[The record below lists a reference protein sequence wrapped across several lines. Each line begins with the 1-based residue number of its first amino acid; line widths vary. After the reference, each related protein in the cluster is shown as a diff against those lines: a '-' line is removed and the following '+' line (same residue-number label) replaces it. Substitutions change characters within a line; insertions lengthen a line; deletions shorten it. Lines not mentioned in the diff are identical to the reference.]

1 MIANKF
7 TVPNSV
13 NKLKAQKWYLK
24 NNILFFNRVFNGE
37 RMVTIQ
43 VDKDDLKKS
52 LQNKCVFF
60 FYYDWH
66 TEWPICN
73 TCILFSF
80 FFFLKH
86 LLPSKFRWSF
96 SDSKI
101 LSNNSEQSNSS
112 QFLPLLH
119 PVQHFR
125 KNKEI
130 KTQSCCYCLLHVSK
144 NLGKTRNSP
153 LKVIRESPAYSW
165 NRRGREKRWQCS

>member
-1 MIANKF
+1 MTWRNHSKIN
-7 TVPNSV
+7 VH
-13 NKLKAQKWYLK
+13 
-24 NNILFFNRVFNGE
+24 FFLLWLTY
-37 RMVTIQ
+37 RMEYMQYVY
-43 VDKDDLKKS
+43 S
-52 LQNKCVFF
+52 FF
-60 FYYDWH
+60 
-66 TEWPICN
+66 
-73 TCILFSF
+73 LS

-112 QFLPLLH
+112 QFLPLLL
-119 PVQHFR
+119 PVQYFR

-165 NRRGREKRWQCS
+165 NRRGRGKRWQCS